1 MPSTE
6 GTLNGSPQKVPS
18 NETEKVSSSDP
29 QATLEEEDFPHG
41 FKLVVLMVAR
51 PNRCFYSI
59 ATFLSPF
66 RCAKPN
72 LLVNLPMGRVTIF
85 AIAFLFKMPK
95 STEPKPREIPLT
107 LGQNVAQFDPWY
119 FIYSAF
125 PSPRGTLVFTPAI
138 VSLTIGWIQIRVGK
152 WPYHRT
158 LCHLRCLH
166 RRVQR
171 VLRVM
176 YIIDSD
182 TLQGYGNKIMPLS
195 RLGFF

>member
-1 MPSTE
+1 MRRR
-6 GTLNGSPQKVPS
+6 
-18 NETEKVSSSDP
+18 KVSSSDP

-51 PNRCFYSI
+51 PNRCFYI
-59 ATFLSPF
+59 
-66 RCAKPN
+66 
-72 LLVNLPMGRVTIF
+72 NLPMGRVTIF

-119 FIYSAF
+119 FICSAF

-195 RLGFF
+195 RLGFS